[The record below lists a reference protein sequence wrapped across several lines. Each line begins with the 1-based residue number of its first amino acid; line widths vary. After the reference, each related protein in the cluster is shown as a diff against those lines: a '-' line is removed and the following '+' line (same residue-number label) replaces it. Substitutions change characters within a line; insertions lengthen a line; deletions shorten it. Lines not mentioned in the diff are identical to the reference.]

1 MQTEAFRDFYRTHR
15 KFVCRGSR
23 RLGVDDAAVDD
34 VVQSVFWVAYRRFPE
49 FRVDGCP
56 EDSVK
61 SWVYAILLRVVRE
74 HRRTN
79 RRKSPHLL
87 LPHTDPET
95 LPDAHHLGPHE
106 ALVRSEAARFAQD
119 LLDGLDECKRN
130 VFLLAEL
137 AECTRLEIADAVG
150 VSEARVHSQ
159 LRAARRWVRRAASRH
174 HCRDTWRPG

>member
-1 MQTEAFRDFYRTHR
+1 MQTEAFTDFYRTHR
-15 KFVCRGSR
+15 KFVSRGSR
-23 RLGVDDAAVDD
+23 KLGIEDAAVDD
-34 VVQSVFWVAYRRFPE
+34 VVQNVFWVAYRRFPE
-49 FRVDGCP
+49 FRVEGCS

-87 LPHTDPET
+87 LPYTDPET
-95 LPDAHHLGPHE
+95 LPDAYHLGPHE
-106 ALVRSEAARFAQD
+106 ALVRSEAARVAQG

-150 VSEARVHSQ
+150 VSEARVHAQ
-159 LRAARRWVRRAASRH
+159 LRAARRSMRRAAKRH
-174 HCRDTWRPG
+174 RRRDAWRMG